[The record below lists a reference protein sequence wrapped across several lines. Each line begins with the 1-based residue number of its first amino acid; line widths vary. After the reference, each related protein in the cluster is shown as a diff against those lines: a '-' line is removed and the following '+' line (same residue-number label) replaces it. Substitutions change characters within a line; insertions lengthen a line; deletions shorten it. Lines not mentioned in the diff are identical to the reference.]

1 MDLYSVKRYIPL
13 YRVFY
18 IYILYILYIY
28 LGEVAFPKSTLIGGR
43 IGRASLVTQRYI
55 R

>member
-18 IYILYILYIY
+18 IY
-28 LGEVAFPKSTLIGGR
+28 LGEVAFPKSTLIGRR

-55 R
+55 RYA